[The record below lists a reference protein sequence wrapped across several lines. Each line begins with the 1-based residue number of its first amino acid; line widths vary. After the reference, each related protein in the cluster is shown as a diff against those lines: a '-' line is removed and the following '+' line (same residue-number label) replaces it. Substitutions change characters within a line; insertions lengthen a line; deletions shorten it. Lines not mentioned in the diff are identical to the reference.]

1 MPVLLKIESDILRDI
16 HLRMDGWKIRR
27 FQAIE
32 IHNNMTEKQLKLFS
46 EINAS
51 KKVVIHNIGELN
63 NFLVKFL
70 S

>member
-1 MPVLLKIESDILRDI
+1 
-16 HLRMDGWKIRR
+16 
-27 FQAIE
+27 
-32 IHNNMTEKQLKLFS
+32 MTEKQLKLFS
-46 EINAS
+46 EINAN